1 MIEALPALVD
11 HFAGKT
17 MGWDIVNTGTH
28 LFFVPISYSSVL
40 LVTPGERVSIVC
52 REAAET
58 REAFK
63 DSLCVSPTLV
73 TTHPNPQLGAVAV
86 GAGSVLHS
94 DQLVVLVIVLVITAK
109 NDTVYMVNISY
120 TQLYKLKL
128 ELIKIKTYLY

>member
-1 MIEALPALVD
+1 MS
-11 HFAGKT
+11 AGKQQK
-17 MGWDIVNTGTH
+17 
-28 LFFVPISYSSVL
+28 
-40 LVTPGERVSIVC
+40 PGKLSKILRVFHPPWSQ
-52 REAAET
+52 
-58 REAFK
+58 
-63 DSLCVSPTLV
+63 P
-73 TTHPNPQLGAVAV
+73 HPNPQLGAVAV